1 MMDELHLPPD
11 LYWDAR
17 EQSDDGTWNWLRALL
32 QTGRRTGNTDH
43 QRIRSADEAGQIKS
57 EPLSKTQ
64 RTN

>member
-32 QTGRRTGNTDH
+32 QTGRRTGNTE
-43 QRIRSADEAGQIKS
+43 QSQIRSADEAGQIKS
-57 EPLSKTQ
+57 EPLS
-64 RTN
+64 RARSTN

>member
-32 QTGRRTGNTDH
+32 QTGRRTGNTE
-43 QRIRSADEAGQIKS
+43 QSQIRSADEAAQIKS
-57 EPLSKTQ
+57 EPLCKARS
-64 RTN
+64 TN